1 MAATREETAAVMKRV
16 RAKDTSNKY
25 CADCNTA
32 NPTWASPTYG
42 IFLCFQCAGRHRS
55 LGTHVS
61 FVRSV
66 TLDVWRKT
74 DLQRMEKG
82 GNRRFLDFL
91 ASHAAA
97 SLPIS
102 ERYSADAVR
111 EYRELLDTET
121 SSTSGAETAAAAAA
135 AVPILKSTAAP
146 EPKKEE
152 AAPKKKEVA
161 EPKKAVVLGSKKP
174 ESTTNRTTGAKEL
187 DTDAWFDDFD
197 AIPEE
202 PVEEEKEEVVPKVN
216 VYSSASSSSSSS
228 TPAPKK
234 KSAFSYDEPDL
245 FADDQPFGMQKPANP
260 DASRMGLHEA
270 AYGSGSTGSGSSQPK
285 PAAKSYS
292 SSRSEEETSGYAQQ
306 KFASAKSISSDQYFG
321 TGQEEKY
328 DPEQQARMQKFS
340 GSRAISSADYFERDE
355 SGMNTSSS
363 LSGAALR
370 FADDVASG
378 ASSLLNSAKEFAN
391 SFWG

>member
-16 RAKDTSNKY
+16 RTRDTSNKY

-66 TLDVWRKT
+66 TLDVWRKS

-97 SLPIS
+97 GLPIS
-102 ERYSADAVR
+102 ERYSSDAVR

-121 SSTSGAETAAAAAA
+121 SSTSGAESAATAAA

-152 AAPKKKEVA
+152 APPKKKEVA

-174 ESTTNRTTGAKEL
+174 EATANRTTGAKEL

-202 PVEEEKEEVVPKVN
+202 PAEEEKEEIVPKAN
-216 VYSSASSSSSSS
+216 VYSSSSSSS
-228 TPAPKK
+228 SSAPAKK
-234 KSAFSYDEPDL
+234 KTSAFSYDEPDL
-245 FADDQPFGMQKPANP
+245 FADDQPFGMQKPSNP
-260 DASRMGLHEA
+260 DASRMGLDEA
-270 AYGSGSTGSGSSQPK
+270 AYGTGSNDTPAQKPK
-285 PAAKSYS
+285 QTAKSYS
-292 SSRSEEETSGYAQQ
+292 SSEETSGYAQQ
-306 KFASAKSISSDQYFG
+306 KFGSAKSISSDQYFG
-321 TGQEEKY
+321 TGEEEKY

-355 SGMNTSSS
+355 SEMNASSS
-363 LSGAALR
+363 LSGAAMR
-370 FADDVASG
+370 FADDVAAG
-378 ASSLLNSAKEFAN
+378 ATSLFTSAKEFAS